1 MSRASLAKDPSHVS
15 SMFDQVAPRYDR
27 TNDILSMGQD
37 RIWRRAVTREID
49 PRPGMRVLD
58 LGAGTGTS
66 SEPLADA
73 GADVVPADFSE
84 GMLAE
89 GRRRRPD
96 LPFTHADAMDL
107 PFEDASFDV
116 VTISFALRNVADPAV
131 ALREMARVTRP
142 GGRLVLC
149 EFSTPTV
156 TPFRTVYERY
166 LMKALPAI
174 ASKVSSNPE
183 SYHYLA
189 ESIED
194 WPDQLGVRDL
204 VASAGWADVRWRN
217 LTGGVVALHTAR
229 RPQGPGPVAVTRTGA
244 AGTQESTPAAVAPL
258 GDAALRGTPATGAP
272 RGDRTPEGGPA
283 LGTPRGASTDE
294 RPASGDTDPR
304 SGHPA
309 G

>member
-15 SMFDQVAPRYDR
+15 EMFDEVAPRYDC
-27 TNDILSMGQD
+27 TNDILSMGQA
-37 RIWRRAVTREID
+37 RLWRRAVTRAVA
-49 PRPGMRVLD
+49 PRPGLRVLD

-131 ALREMARVTRP
+131 ALREMARVTRR

-149 EFSTPTV
+149 EFSTPTNP
-156 TPFRTVYERY
+156 TFRKAYDAY
-166 LMKALPAI
+166 LTRALPRVAGV
-174 ASKVSSNPE
+174 VSSNPE
-183 SYHYLA
+183 SYDYLA
-189 ESIED
+189 ESITA
-194 WPDQLGVRDL
+194 WPDQEGVRAL
-204 VASAGWADVRWRN
+204 VEGAGWLEVHHRN
-217 LTGGVVALHTAR
+217 LTGGIVALHTAR
-229 RPQGPGPVAVTRTGA
+229 R
-244 AGTQESTPAAVAPL
+244 
-258 GDAALRGTPATGAP
+258 RG
-272 RGDRTPEGGPA
+272 
-283 LGTPRGASTDE
+283 
-294 RPASGDTDPR
+294 
-304 SGHPA
+304 
-309 G
+309 

>member
-15 SMFDQVAPRYDR
+15 EMFDEVAPRYDC
-27 TNDILSMGQD
+27 TNDILSMGQA
-37 RIWRRAVTREID
+37 RLWRRAVTRAVA
-49 PRPGMRVLD
+49 PRPGLRVLD

-96 LPFTHADAMDL
+96 LPFTRADAMDL

-149 EFSTPTV
+149 EFSTPTLP
-156 TPFRTVYERY
+156 PFRAVYERY

-174 ASKVSSNPE
+174 AGRVSSNPE
-183 SYHYLA
+183 SYEYLA
-189 ESIED
+189 ESIEA
-194 WPDQLGVRDL
+194 WPDQAGVRDL
-204 VASAGWADVRWRN
+204 VAGSGWTDVRWRN
-217 LTGGVVALHTAR
+217 LSGGVVALHTAQR
-229 RPQGPGPVAVTRTGA
+229 ADV
-244 AGTQESTPAAVAPL
+244 
-258 GDAALRGTPATGAP
+258 
-272 RGDRTPEGGPA
+272 PA
-283 LGTPRGASTDE
+283 LARY
-294 RPASGDTDPR
+294 
-304 SGHPA
+304 
-309 G
+309 

>member
-1 MSRASLAKDPSHVS
+1 MTRASLAKDPSHVS
-15 SMFDQVAPRYDR
+15 SMFDEVAPRYDC
-27 TNDILSMGQD
+27 TNDVLSMGQA
-37 RIWRRAVTREID
+37 RLWRRAVTRTIA
-49 PRPGMRVLD
+49 PRPGMRILD

-96 LPFTHADAMDL
+96 MPFTHADAMHL

-116 VTISFALRNVADPAV
+116 TTISFALRNVADPAL

-149 EFSTPTV
+149 EFSSPTFA
-156 TPFRTVYERY
+156 PFRTVYDTY

-174 ASKVSSNPE
+174 ASRVSSNPE

-189 ESIED
+189 ESIAD
-194 WPDQLGVRDL
+194 WPDRDGVSRM
-204 VASAGWADVRWRN
+204 VEAAGWTGVEVRN
-217 LTGGVVALHTAR
+217 LSGGVVALHTAH
-229 RPQGPGPVAVTRTGA
+229 
-244 AGTQESTPAAVAPL
+244 
-258 GDAALRGTPATGAP
+258 
-272 RGDRTPEGGPA
+272 
-283 LGTPRGASTDE
+283 
-294 RPASGDTDPR
+294 RPAGR
-304 SGHPA
+304 
-309 G
+309 

>member
-1 MSRASLAKDPSHVS
+1 MTRASLAKDPSHVS
-15 SMFDQVAPRYDR
+15 SMFDEVAPRYDC
-27 TNDILSMGQD
+27 TNDVLSMGQA
-37 RIWRRAVTREID
+37 RLWRRAVTRTIA
-49 PRPGMRVLD
+49 PRPGMRILD

-96 LPFTHADAMDL
+96 MPFTHADATDL

-116 VTISFALRNVADPAV
+116 TTISFALRNVADPAL

-149 EFSTPTV
+149 EFSSPTFA
-156 TPFRTVYERY
+156 PFRTVYDTY

-174 ASKVSSNPE
+174 ASRVSSNPE

-189 ESIED
+189 ESIAD
-194 WPDQLGVRDL
+194 WPDRDGVRRMVD
-204 VASAGWADVRWRN
+204 AAGWTGVEVRN
-217 LTGGVVALHTAR
+217 LSGGVVALHTAH
-229 RPQGPGPVAVTRTGA
+229 
-244 AGTQESTPAAVAPL
+244 
-258 GDAALRGTPATGAP
+258 
-272 RGDRTPEGGPA
+272 
-283 LGTPRGASTDE
+283 
-294 RPASGDTDPR
+294 RPAGR
-304 SGHPA
+304 
-309 G
+309 

>member
-1 MSRASLAKDPSHVS
+1 MTRASLAKDPSHVS
-15 SMFDQVAPRYDR
+15 SMFDEVAPRYDC
-27 TNDILSMGQD
+27 TNDVLSMGQA
-37 RIWRRAVTREID
+37 RLWRRAVTRTIA

-96 LPFTHADAMDL
+96 MPFTHADAMDL

-116 VTISFALRNVADPAV
+116 TTISFALRNVADPAL

-142 GGRLVLC
+142 SGRLVLC
-149 EFSTPTV
+149 EFSSPTFA
-156 TPFRTVYERY
+156 PFRTVYDTY

-174 ASKVSSNPE
+174 ASRVSSNPE

-189 ESIED
+189 ESIAD
-194 WPDQLGVRDL
+194 WPDRDGVRRM
-204 VASAGWADVRWRN
+204 VEAAGWTGVEVRN
-217 LTGGVVALHTAR
+217 LSGGVVALHTAH
-229 RPQGPGPVAVTRTGA
+229 
-244 AGTQESTPAAVAPL
+244 
-258 GDAALRGTPATGAP
+258 
-272 RGDRTPEGGPA
+272 
-283 LGTPRGASTDE
+283 
-294 RPASGDTDPR
+294 RPAGR
-304 SGHPA
+304 
-309 G
+309 

>member
-1 MSRASLAKDPSHVS
+1 MTRASLAKDPSHVS
-15 SMFDQVAPRYDR
+15 SMFDEVAPRYDC
-27 TNDILSMGQD
+27 TNDVLSMGQA
-37 RIWRRAVTREID
+37 RLWRRAVTRTIA
-49 PRPGMRVLD
+49 PRPGMRILD

-96 LPFTHADAMDL
+96 MPFTHADAMDL

-116 VTISFALRNVADPAV
+116 TTISFALRNVADPTL

-149 EFSTPTV
+149 EFSSPTFA
-156 TPFRTVYERY
+156 PFRTVYDTY

-174 ASKVSSNPE
+174 ASRVSSNPE

-189 ESIED
+189 ESIAD
-194 WPDQLGVRDL
+194 WPDRDGVRRM
-204 VASAGWADVRWRN
+204 VEAAGWTGVEVRN
-217 LTGGVVALHTAR
+217 LSGGVVALHTAH
-229 RPQGPGPVAVTRTGA
+229 
-244 AGTQESTPAAVAPL
+244 
-258 GDAALRGTPATGAP
+258 
-272 RGDRTPEGGPA
+272 
-283 LGTPRGASTDE
+283 
-294 RPASGDTDPR
+294 RPAGR
-304 SGHPA
+304 
-309 G
+309 

>member
-1 MSRASLAKDPSHVS
+1 MTRASLAKDPSHVS
-15 SMFDQVAPRYDR
+15 SMFDEVAPRYDC
-27 TNDILSMGQD
+27 TNDVLSMGQA
-37 RIWRRAVTREID
+37 RLWRRAVTRTIA
-49 PRPGMRVLD
+49 PRPGMRILD

-96 LPFTHADAMDL
+96 MPFTHADAMDL

-116 VTISFALRNVADPAV
+116 TTISFALRNVADPAL

-149 EFSTPTV
+149 EFSSPTFA
-156 TPFRTVYERY
+156 PFRTVYDTY

-174 ASKVSSNPE
+174 ASRVSSNPE

-189 ESIED
+189 ESIAD
-194 WPDQLGVRDL
+194 WPDRDGVRRM
-204 VASAGWADVRWRN
+204 VEAAGWTGVEVRN
-217 LTGGVVALHTAR
+217 LSGGVVALHTA
-229 RPQGPGPVAVTRTGA
+229 
-244 AGTQESTPAAVAPL
+244 
-258 GDAALRGTPATGAP
+258 
-272 RGDRTPEGGPA
+272 
-283 LGTPRGASTDE
+283 
-294 RPASGDTDPR
+294 
-304 SGHPA
+304 HCPA
-309 G
+309 GR